1 MKEIRAK
8 ITSKGQVTIP
18 REVRDELSAD
28 AGDHI
33 LFVIDEGT
41 IRVRPERYTL
51 ESIRGSLPPLPG
63 ASDDFDREIEEAMEE
78 EADRIMR
85 RLQRP

>member
-1 MKEIRAK
+1 MREIGAK

-18 REVRDELSAD
+18 REVRTELGVH
-28 AGDHI
+28 AGEYI
-33 LFVIDEGT
+33 LFVIDDGD
-41 IRVRPERYTL
+41 IRVKPVRHTL
-51 ESIRGSLPPLPG
+51 ESIRASLPPLPG

-78 EADRIMR
+78 EADRIMQ